1 MIAPRAIRILLAALT
16 ALLLAPAAHAV
27 NQAVQQKWA
36 QMDRCTKAA
45 LQRYPD
51 NTPENYAK
59 RDALARQCQREGH
72 VPPRQGVAPQSQTA
86 PDPSTPQE

>member
-1 MIAPRAIRILLAALT
+1 MTSPRAIRILVIAMA
-16 ALLLAPAAHAV
+16 ALLLAPTAHAV
-27 NQAVQQKWA
+27 NQTVQQRWT

-59 RDALARQCQREGH
+59 RDALARQCQLEAH
-72 VPPRQGVAPQSQTA
+72 VPPRQGVAPQGQTA
-86 PDPSTPQE
+86 PEPPTPQE